1 MQGRFSQ
8 AFFGQQKK
16 RYVILKIFMEAI
28 KMYYIFAKGYDRHAC
43 DYTEV
48 YFGARKTA
56 AEAKELCKDIHR
68 TRPEFCEVWYERS
81 NEPEEEFLSYRG
93 SCYNRRYYQ

>member
-1 MQGRFSQ
+1 
-8 AFFGQQKK
+8 
-16 RYVILKIFMEAI
+16 MEAI
-28 KMYYIFAKGYDRHAC
+28 KMYYVFAKGYDRHAC
-43 DYTEV
+43 DYRILTDGCRV
-48 YFGARKTA
+48 A

>member
-1 MQGRFSQ
+1 
-8 AFFGQQKK
+8 
-16 RYVILKIFMEAI
+16 
-28 KMYYIFAKGYDRHAC
+28 MYYVFAKGYDRHAC

-48 YFGARKTA
+48 HFGTIKTA
-56 AEAKELCKDIHR
+56 AEAKELCNDIRR

>member
-1 MQGRFSQ
+1 MF
-8 AFFGQQKK
+8 
-16 RYVILKIFMEAI
+16 YIFM
-28 KMYYIFAKGYDRHAC
+28 KSR
-43 DYTEV
+43 DYHTGDIVEV
-48 YFGARKTA
+48 CGGSRKTA

-81 NEPEEEFLSYRG
+81 NEPEEQYLSYRG